1 MRAAVL
7 VPAYGVARVIGDV
20 VSELVR
26 IWPEQKAVLVIDDG
40 SEDGTAEIASRAGA
54 VVLRH
59 SRNRGK
65 GETLRTG
72 LRAALAR
79 SFDVAVSVDG
89 DGQHPPAEALRLH
102 QSCADAG
109 ALVIGVRDLE
119 RAGAPRPSQLSNRFS
134 NLVLSGFSGR
144 RLNDTQCGLRR
155 YPVAATLA
163 LGARDTGYG
172 YEAEVILR
180 AVAGGLPIVEV
191 PIEVL
196 YPPEEERISHFHSV
210 RDPARIVA
218 RVVSTVVSTRARRM
232 RERLAAVTRGA
243 Q

>member
-26 IWPEQKAVLVIDDG
+26 IWPEEKAVLVIDDG

-54 VVLRH
+54 IVLRH

-89 DGQHPPAEALRLH
+89 DGQHPPAEALR
-102 QSCADAG
+102 
-109 ALVIGVRDLE
+109 
-119 RAGAPRPSQLSNRFS
+119 
-134 NLVLSGFSGR
+134 
-144 RLNDTQCGLRR
+144 
-155 YPVAATLA
+155 
-163 LGARDTGYG
+163 
-172 YEAEVILR
+172 
-180 AVAGGLPIVEV
+180 
-191 PIEVL
+191 
-196 YPPEEERISHFHSV
+196 
-210 RDPARIVA
+210 
-218 RVVSTVVSTRARRM
+218 
-232 RERLAAVTRGA
+232 
-243 Q
+243 